1 MQLYATV
8 RVVQINLQ
16 KFSTIR
22 ILFLTLPRVS
32 RATVLRQV
40 IGGWFAD
47 WIPKSLSHYAFIG
60 IMTAV
65 FMRRLPNI
73 IRPVLHALSV
83 AVLWACVA
91 VATSTPRSLH
101 AYDEGPIAPSVA
113 SLEPEASLRSG
124 LSFELS
130 EQLGADALDTPEA
143 LLGSIHAGPI
153 QEREPAIEPCASEN
167 VTSEIWEL
175 STRHMPERFRCI
187 STEHPGFDV
196 HRFADGCWRSDSL
209 ERALVDD
216 GRLVIIYVHGNF
228 MERNNSLQRVRI
240 IDGYL
245 RRRAH
250 RPYRLIMLSWPS
262 QPEPHPYRN
271 VLENAEGAEDQSLY
285 LAWLLEQLG
294 GRSQVSL
301 MGFSLGG
308 RTVTGALHLVS
319 GGTIPG
325 LSHSHA
331 SGTPDL
337 RSLYRVG
344 LVAPAV
350 DRTWLSPTG
359 RHRHALDRV
368 DGLVNLYNS
377 SDPVL
382 RRFRFL
388 DRLSR
393 PVAAGFTGFES
404 LANPRITEPL
414 AGQPAIMQY
423 DCSRAVG
430 NTHSERT
437 YYSQCP
443 CFMPLLDHLLWNEP
457 SGASNVH

>member
-1 MQLYATV
+1 M
-8 RVVQINLQ
+8 
-16 KFSTIR
+16 
-22 ILFLTLPRVS
+22 
-32 RATVLRQV
+32 
-40 IGGWFAD
+40 
-47 WIPKSLSHYAFIG
+47 SHYAFMG

-65 FMRRLPNI
+65 FMRRLPII

-91 VATSTPRSLH
+91 VATSTPRSMH
-101 AYDEGPIAPSVA
+101 AYGEGPIAPAIA
-113 SLEPEASLRSG
+113 SLDPDASLRAG
-124 LSFELS
+124 LNFELS
-130 EQLGADALDTPEA
+130 EQLVADALDAPA
-143 LLGSIHAGPI
+143 GLLGSTNSSSF
-153 QEREPAIEPCASEN
+153 QERELAIEPCASDD
-167 VTSEIWEL
+167 VSSEIWEL

-187 STEHPGFDV
+187 STESPGFDV
-196 HRFADGCWRSDSL
+196 HRLADGCWRSDSL
-209 ERALVDD
+209 ERALADD
-216 GRLVIIYVHGNF
+216 GRLVIFYVHGNF

-250 RPYRLIMLSWPS
+250 RSYRLIMLSWPS

-294 GRSQVSL
+294 DRSQVSL
-301 MGFSLGG
+301 LGFSFGG

-337 RSLYRVG
+337 RSIYRVG

-388 DRLSR
+388 DRMSR
-393 PVAAGFTGFES
+393 PIAAGFTGFES

-414 AGQPAIMQY
+414 AGQPAIRQY
-423 DCSRAVG
+423 DCSQAVG

>member
-1 MQLYATV
+1 M
-8 RVVQINLQ
+8 
-16 KFSTIR
+16 
-22 ILFLTLPRVS
+22 
-32 RATVLRQV
+32 
-40 IGGWFAD
+40 
-47 WIPKSLSHYAFIG
+47 G

-65 FMRRLPNI
+65 FMRRLSII
-73 IRPVLHALSV
+73 IRPILHALSV

-91 VATSTPRSLH
+91 IATSTPRSLH
-101 AYDEGPIAPSVA
+101 AYGEGPIAPAIA
-113 SLEPEASLRSG
+113 SLAPQASLDAG
-124 LSFELS
+124 VTFELS
-130 EQLGADALDTPEA
+130 KQLGAAASDTPEA
-143 LLGSIHAGPI
+143 MLGSTNAGFF
-153 QEREPAIEPCASEN
+153 QERELAIEPCAPENVTPENVTPEN
-167 VTSEIWEL
+167 VTSENVSSEIWEI

-187 STEHPGFDV
+187 STDRPGFDV
-196 HRFADGCWRSDSL
+196 HRFADGCWQSDSL
-209 ERALVDD
+209 ERALADD
-216 GRLVIIYVHGNF
+216 GRLIIFYVHGNF

-240 IDGYL
+240 VDGYL

-250 RPYRLIMLSWPS
+250 RSYRLIMLSWPS

-294 GRSQVSL
+294 DRSQVSL
-301 MGFSLGG
+301 LGFSFGG

-319 GGTIPG
+319 GGTIRG

-331 SGTPDL
+331 AGTPDL
-337 RSLYRVG
+337 RSIYRVG

-414 AGQPAIMQY
+414 AGQPAIRQY
-423 DCSRAVG
+423 DCSQAVG

-457 SGASNVH
+457 SGASNVQ